1 LFYNGKILTR
11 RRTFLFL
18 APALLLAKLA
28 HPAQPSAASA
38 PQGGLARI
46 RLGKAGAAP
55 KAWLDGR
62 RLLVRRERGQWV
74 AIVGIPLIAQ
84 PKSILS
90 VEVEYADGR
99 RETRAVRVVEK
110 KYVTQHITMDPGVAD
125 FPPDQLQRFEQE
137 REHLR
142 QVLRTFSE
150 AGPASL
156 ALHQPVEGRR
166 SGSFGS
172 RRVING
178 VPRNPHQGMDI
189 GAGEGAPIAA
199 AAAGRV
205 IDSGDYLFL
214 GRTVVLD
221 HGQGLLSLYSHLSAV
236 DTAPG
241 EVVKAG
247 ATIGKV
253 GMTGRAT
260 GPHLHFSVYLNAVA
274 VDPEIFLPAA
284 STP

>member
-1 LFYNGKILTR
+1 LTR

-18 APALLLAKLA
+18 APALLLAGLA
-28 HPAQPSAASA
+28 HPAQPSAAPA

-84 PKSILS
+84 PRSILS
-90 VEVEYADGR
+90 VEVEYADGG
-99 RETRAVRVVEK
+99 RETRALRVVEK
-110 KYVTQHITMDPGVAD
+110 KYATQHITMDPGVAD

-156 ALHQPVEGRR
+156 SLRQPVEGRR
-166 SGSFGS
+166 SGSYGS

-189 GAGEGAPIAA
+189 SAGEGTPIAA

-241 EVVKAG
+241 EFVKAG
-247 ATIGKV
+247 AAIGRV